1 MNPELLTAH
10 LDDELD
16 PAERRAVEE
25 ALADSAE
32 LRAEYATLEATRA
45 LVRGLPQVE
54 PRQPLVRPAAVPEP
68 GRRTGRIGM
77 MVAGVA
83 AVWLVILTIGV
94 SIGSLPIVPEVDQLT
109 VQHASASETDMPMP
123 FVPMD
128 ADDMMADDPA
138 IMADIGHGMGLEAV
152 YQLDD
157 LVQSRYSDG
166 IHAVSVFHEPGDVD
180 WDDLPSGGT
189 MEMMPDGQ
197 IWRMQM
203 GDLDVLVTERGDLVV
218 TIVADGDMDDDMAV
232 MASSMVPTVDTDDSL
247 WGRLKLA
254 PGNILDRL

>member
-1 MNPELLTAH
+1 MNPELLTAY

-16 PAERRAVEE
+16 PAERREVEQ

-32 LRAEYATLEATRA
+32 LRAEFATLDATRA
-45 LVRGLPQVE
+45 LLRGLPQVE
-54 PRQPLVRPAAVPEP
+54 PRQPLERVATVPSP
-68 GRRTGRIGM
+68 GRHPRRLGM

-109 VQHASASETDMPMP
+109 VQHASASESDMPMP

-128 ADDMMADDPA
+128 ANDMMADDPA
-138 IMADIGHGMGLEAV
+138 IMPDIGHGMGLEAV

-166 IHAVSVFHEPGDVD
+166 VHRVSVFHEPGDVD

-189 MEMMPDGQ
+189 MEMMPSGQ
-197 IWRMQM
+197 VWRTQM
-203 GDLDVLVTERGDLVV
+203 GDFDVLVTERGDLVV
-218 TIVADGDMDDDMAV
+218 TIVADGDMDDDMAA
-232 MASSMVPTVDTDDSL
+232 MASSMVPAVDTGESF
-247 WGRLKLA
+247 WGRLKSA